1 MSHSGLISCLR
12 QICPFHNPGTQRCT
26 VEYLSVNCCTNHLK
40 QEKVDCLLSFSRSR
54 WAKCKLRASLPK
66 RAATYKFQWMKKN
79 NKLIDLQCS
88 HFLLLNPA
96 GTLSENSLL
105 QIARLTTPPANNHK
119 PSNNQFSQDVES
131 PIPPSILQDVA
142 TAVQV

>member
-1 MSHSGLISCLR
+1 MSHSGLISCLQ

-66 RAATYKFQWMKKN
+66 HAATYKFQVPTHRPTVLSFPIIKPCWE
-79 NKLIDLQCS
+79 L
-88 HFLLLNPA
+88 
-96 GTLSENSLL
+96 TLSENSLL

-131 PIPPSILQDVA
+131 PISPSILQDVA